1 MNEQQELSDTELFD
15 QAVADE
21 GVEDFSSQQTDQ
33 QVDQTQQQAD
43 TQATSQDQP
52 TDADRQQID
61 DNAPHIPSWRL
72 REVNEERRRFAEE
85 NERIKAELA
94 ELRRTSQQ
102 QRPQEQAKPE
112 KAKPDPL
119 IDPDGYERYLE
130 EKFDAR
136 QLATH
141 RENSLRLA
149 ARTYK
154 EEFQEA
160 YHAAQQKVDPAL
172 NAMMQSSDDPGETL
186 IQWHRQQKT
195 MQEVGHDPKA
205 WLEKQIEERMKDP
218 AFLAKAV
225 ELARGIAQQR
235 PSGQN
240 NGRPKVELPPS
251 MTGASRANAALR
263 SQDANDDVSDR
274 ELFEQI
280 AG

>member
-1 MNEQQELSDTELFD
+1 MNEQELSDTELFD

-21 GVEDFSSQQTDQ
+21 GAEEISGQQTDQ

-43 TQATSQDQP
+43 TQAASQDQP

-94 ELRRTSQQ
+94 ELRRASQQ
-102 QRPQEQAKPE
+102 PRQQTQTEQERPAR
-112 KAKPDPL
+112 PDPL
-119 IDPDGYERYLE
+119 IDPEGYAKHVREEIRQEVLSERRE
-130 EKFDAR
+130 E
-136 QLATH
+136 
-141 RENSLRLA
+141 SLQA
-149 ARTYK
+149 AAEQHPEDFK
-154 EEFQEA
+154 AA
-160 YHAAQQKVDPAL
+160 YALAQQRVDPAL
-172 NAMMQSSDDPGETL
+172 KARMQESRNPGRTL
-186 IQWHRQQKT
+186 LEWYREQKT
-195 MQEVGHDPKA
+195 MQEVGNDPKA
-205 WLEKQIEERMKDP
+205 WLEKQLEERLKDP
-218 AFLAKAV
+218 AFLARAV
-225 ELARGIAQQR
+225 EVARGSAQQQR
-235 PSGQN
+235 PAQN

-263 SQDANDDVSDR
+263 SQDTNDDVSDR

>member
-1 MNEQQELSDTELFD
+1 MTDQELSDTELFD
-15 QAVADE
+15 QAVTSDGTE
-21 GVEDFSSQQTDQ
+21 GTSSQQTDQ

-43 TQATSQDQP
+43 TQAASQDQP

-94 ELRRTSQQ
+94 ELRRAQQQ
-102 QRPQEQAKPE
+102 QRREQPAEE
-112 KAKPDPL
+112 KDDGPDPL
-119 IDPDGYERYLE
+119 LDPKGYAKRVRDEIRQELIAERRE
-130 EKFDAR
+130 E
-136 QLATH
+136 
-141 RENSLRLA
+141 SLQRA
-149 ARTYK
+149 AKAYK
-154 EEFQEA
+154 DEFQSA
-160 YHAAQQKVDPAL
+160 YKAATERVDPAL
-172 NAMMQSSDDPGETL
+172 RARMQESRDPGETL
-186 IQWHRQQKT
+186 IEWYREQKT
-195 MQEVGHDPKA
+195 MQEVGNDPKA

-225 ELARGIAQQR
+225 ELARGTAQQR

-263 SQDANDDVSDR
+263 SQDAQDVSDR
-274 ELFEQI
+274 ELWNEI